1 MKFKKYYID
10 YHKKDWLDIAPLI
23 DVVFLLLIF
32 FMLTSSFISQPGIKI
47 NLPKA
52 VTGKAI
58 QEDNLIIAISAEDT
72 ILIQNKPVSLE
83 QLKTQLK
90 KAAKQNKPLLI
101 KADCKASMGKTVQIW
116 DMCRQVGVSQINI
129 ATNQTVQ

>member
-1 MKFKKYYID
+1 MKFKRYID
-10 YHKKDWLDIAPLI
+10 YQKDWLDIAPLI

-52 VTGKAI
+52 VTSKAI
-58 QEDNLIIAISAEDT
+58 QENNLVIAISAQDL
-72 ILIQNKPVSLE
+72 ILIQNKAVSLE
-83 QLKTQLK
+83 QLKLQLK
-90 KAAKQNKPLLI
+90 KAAKQNRPLLI
-101 KADCKASMGKTVQIW
+101 KADCKASMGKTVQVW
-116 DMCRQVGVSQINI
+116 DMCRQIGLNQVNI